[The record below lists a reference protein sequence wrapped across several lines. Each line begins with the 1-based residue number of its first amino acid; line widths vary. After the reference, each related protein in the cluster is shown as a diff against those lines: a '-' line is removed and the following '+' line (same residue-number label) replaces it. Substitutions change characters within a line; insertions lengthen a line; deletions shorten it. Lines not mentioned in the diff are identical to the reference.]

1 MSLFKKTPPTPD
13 AAKAAVKAPTKTPD
27 KVPEKAQT
35 KMPMPPVPPVAPDK
49 ENLMLLA
56 SRMVRLSL
64 WMGGALAL
72 SIVAIVGLILT
83 RPKPH
88 YFAVTPSLRFI
99 HLTALDKTE
108 VPPSAVADWAVSTTM
123 RALNFGF
130 TNYRQVLI
138 GVRDRFT
145 QIAYNQL
152 VNSLIPTIKI
162 VKKNNLEVILTP
174 TAAPQLVR
182 TGELNGRYAWLY
194 QFKCIR
200 SYEPSG
206 LIATQ
211 NLIAQVT
218 VEQVP
223 ATRNAKRIVVAQLV
237 LKQDQSA
244 N

>member
-1 MSLFKKTPPTPD
+1 MSMFQKKPQ
-13 AAKAAVKAPTKTPD
+13 AAGTTKTPA
-27 KVPEKAQT
+27 KANA
-35 KMPMPPVPPVAPDK
+35 KLPMPPVPPVAPDK

-56 SRMVRLSL
+56 NRMVRLAL
-64 WMGGALAL
+64 WMGGGLALA
-72 SIVAIVGLILT
+72 IGAIIALVVT
-83 RPKPH
+83 RPQPK
-88 YFAVTPSLRFI
+88 YFAVTPSLRLI
-99 HLTALDKTE
+99 HLTPLNVPE

-145 QIAYNQL
+145 QLAYNQL
-152 VNSLIPTIKI
+152 VNSLVPTINI

-174 TAAPQLVR
+174 TAAPQLIR
-182 TGELNGRYAWLY
+182 TGELDGRYAWLY
-194 QFKCIR
+194 QFKCVR

-223 ATRNAKRIVVAQLV
+223 ATRNPRQMVVAQLV
-237 LKQDQSA
+237 LKQNQS
-244 N
+244 

>member
-1 MSLFKKTPPTPD
+1 MSNNGSSGVEATKGT
-13 AAKAAVKAPTKTPD
+13 AKPVKAP
-27 KVPEKAQT
+27 T

-49 ENLMLLA
+49 ENLMVLA
-56 SRMVRLSL
+56 TRMVRLAL

-72 SIVAIVGLILT
+72 SIAAIVGLILT
-83 RPKPH
+83 RPKPQ
-88 YFAVTPSLRFI
+88 YFAVTPSLRLI
-99 HLTALDKTE
+99 HLTSLSTPE
-108 VPPSAVADWAVSTTM
+108 VPPSAVADWAVSTTT

-138 GVRDRFT
+138 GVRNRFT
-145 QIAYNQL
+145 QLAYNQL

-162 VKKNNLEVILTP
+162 VRKNNLEVILTP

-206 LIATQ
+206 TIATQ

-223 ATRNAKRIVVAQLV
+223 ATRNPRQIVVAQLV
-237 LKQDQSA
+237 LKQDQG